1 MAPMIA
7 PAGGLPGSPAGPGRA
22 QSRLYTAGRPVRS
35 FPSSGSAGVAGV
47 AAWLLIAGAVAAAGA
62 QANPGLVP
70 EPAAFVTDVA
80 ESEAALEAVQASID
94 ATFIAGLRAFDWETA
109 AGGLSADFRGRFP
122 EPGAGRAIADPR
134 LVIRRYAADAT
145 EPLGSAALLALL
157 QRHASDWVAVERVGW
172 HAFEFLLEPARDR
185 AFVKA
190 HLTFGG
196 PDAAGA
202 RSVLEATVH
211 ARVVESGP
219 GQWRIDRLE
228 VAEATAVR
236 NPHPPF
242 REITD
247 ATGFHYNRS
256 EANRELRQAIV
267 DTRSSLV
274 DSGLSVTDWNGDGF
288 WDLLATESMNQAV
301 LFLNDGRGGFTRGA
315 LPWDDARLIPSQV
328 LVVDLDGDG
337 RDELV
342 GNRVLYSEGR
352 GSIGLYTRRGGSWQ
366 FLPNALAFDNPS
378 GAQRTDAQP
387 LTAGDVNGD
396 GLLDIVVAGYETDQ
410 SRDPE
415 RFNRLDAHDG
425 ADTLLFI
432 NQGGLRFTEESDAR
446 GIRGARYT
454 YAVHL
459 FDFDGDG
466 DLDLFEGND
475 YGANAVWDN
484 RGEGVF
490 EALPEHPAAGDASN
504 TMGVALADWDNS
516 GRWSLHLSNMYS
528 HAGQR
533 VVRLADTLG
542 GEMRRR
548 LGRLASGNQLFVQ
561 TGGGWRDRAAEL
573 GVNSAGWAWASL
585 FYDIDNDGDQE
596 LLVTNG
602 NTSHRDRA
610 APDY

>member
-1 MAPMIA
+1 MRT
-7 PAGGLPGSPAGPGRA
+7 S
-22 QSRLYTAGRPVRS
+22 
-35 FPSSGSAGVAGV
+35 PSSGIAGV
-47 AAWLLIAGAVAAAGA
+47 AAGILLTGAAAAAGA
-62 QANPGLVP
+62 QATSDFVP

-80 ESEAALEAVQASID
+80 ESEAALEGVQASID
-94 ATFIAGLRAFDWETA
+94 ATFIAGLRALDWETA
-109 AGGLSADFRGRFP
+109 AEGLAAEFRGRFP
-122 EPGAGRAIADPR
+122 EPGAGRAIADQR
-134 LVIRRYAADAT
+134 LIIHRYAAGAA
-145 EPLGSAALLALL
+145 EPLAARGETAPGGEDGAAFLAALR
-157 QRHASDWVAVERVGW
+157 RHTSGWVAVERAGW
-172 HAFEFLLEPARDR
+172 HAFEFLLEPTRDR

-190 HLTFGG
+190 HLTIGG
-196 PDAAGA
+196 PDGAGA
-202 RSVLEATVH
+202 RSMLEATVH
-211 ARVVESGP
+211 ARVIETGP
-219 GQWRIDRLE
+219 GQWRIDRLD
-228 VAEATAVR
+228 VVEATAVR
-236 NPHPPF
+236 SLHPPF
-242 REITD
+242 REVTD

-301 LFLNDGRGGFTRGA
+301 LFLNDGRGGFTRGP
-315 LPWDDARLIPSQV
+315 LPYDDARLIPSQV
-328 LVVDLDGDG
+328 LAVDLDGDG

-342 GNRVLYSEGR
+342 GNRALYSEGR

-396 GLLDIVVAGYETDQ
+396 GLLDIVVAGYETDR

-415 RFNRLDAHDG
+415 RFNRVDAQDG

-432 NQGGLRFTEESDAR
+432 NHGGLRFTEESDAR
-446 GIRGARYT
+446 GIRGMRYT
-454 YAVHL
+454 YAAHL

-484 RGEGVF
+484 QGDGTFR
-490 EALPEHPAAGDASN
+490 ALPDHPAAGDASN
-504 TMGVALADWDNS
+504 TMGVTIADWDNS

-533 VVRLADTLG
+533 VVRLADALG
-542 GEMRRR
+542 GEMRER
-548 LGRLASGNQLFVQ
+548 LQQLASGNQLFVQ
-561 TGGGWRDRAAEL
+561 AGGGWEDRAAEL
-573 GVNSAGWAWASL
+573 GVNAAGWAWAAL